1 MTLSFTDARTRSEW
15 DLIRRSQ
22 HDIVTTRQLR
32 AFGLSWN
39 AIRAKLDG
47 RRWQRV
53 HRGVIALFTGPLTR
67 QARLSAALLYG
78 GGRSCLSHE
87 SAAEAWGWLRQRDD
101 EPIHITVPYTHSVR
115 AQPGLVI
122 HRSRAFQHVLAP
134 LVPPRT
140 NREDTVLDLATAQ
153 PDRASAQRN
162 LMNRATAHRVSAT
175 ALFEL
180 MQARPAYRYHAAL
193 ERAVRFL
200 AEGTT
205 SVLEV
210 RYLLDVEAAH
220 GIPQARRQ
228 VPVRADGR
236 KLLEDCD
243 YSPVGV
249 PLIVRL
255 DGRAYHGDVETAFRD
270 RRRDNAAELA
280 GRPRL
285 VYGWNDVRHDP
296 CGVAAEVLTVLRRDG
311 WNGPARPCDQ
321 CGDVSKT

>member
-1 MTLSFTDARTRSEW
+1 MTLSFPDARARSEW
-15 DLIRRSQ
+15 DRTRYAQ

-32 AFGLSWN
+32 MFGISSN
-39 AIRAKLDG
+39 AIRANLDA

-67 QARLSAALLYG
+67 PARLSAALLYG

-87 SAAEAWGWLRQRDD
+87 SAAEAWGWFRQRED
-101 EPIHITVPYTHSVR
+101 EPIHITVPYTQSVR
-115 AQPGLVI
+115 PQPGLVV
-122 HRSRAFQHVLAP
+122 HRSRTFKHVLAP
-134 LVPPRT
+134 LAPPRT

-153 PDRASAQRN
+153 PDRASAQRS
-162 LMNRATAHRVSAT
+162 LMDRATAHRVSAT

-180 MQARPAYRYHAAL
+180 MQVRPAYRYHAAL

-200 AEGTT
+200 AEGVT

-228 VPVRADGR
+228 VPVHADGR
-236 KLLEDCD
+236 QLLEDCD
-243 YSPVGV
+243 YSSVGV

-255 DGRAYHGDVETAFRD
+255 DGRAYHGDADTAFRD

-296 CGVAAEVLTVLRRDG
+296 CGVAAEVMTVLRRGG
-311 WNGPARPCDQ
+311 WNGPTRTCDR
-321 CGDVSKT
+321 CGA